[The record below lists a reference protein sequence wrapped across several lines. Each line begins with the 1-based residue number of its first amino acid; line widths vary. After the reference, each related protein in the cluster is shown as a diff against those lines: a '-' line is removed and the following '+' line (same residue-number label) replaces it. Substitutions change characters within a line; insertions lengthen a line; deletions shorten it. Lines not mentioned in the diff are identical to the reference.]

1 MKYEITIRQLEPF
14 TEEELEKQK
23 RYSTYDTISMRNNNI
38 FSNKPFHEVRVLQAE
53 VSKEEFE
60 AVKKAIV
67 GIM

>member
-14 TEEELEKQK
+14 TDEEIEKK
-23 RYSTYDTISMRNNNI
+23 KIYSTYDTLPMRDNNI

-60 AVKKAIV
+60 AVKKAII